1 MINDD
6 ASEVSLIDRARAG
19 DARAFEE
26 LLRPHRDKLWAVCV
40 RVTGHPADAED
51 AVQECMVAIWRGLP
65 RFRGE
70 SQFSTWIY
78 RIAAN
83 AALGIVR
90 RRREVPVEEI
100 FDLPPNPGFE
110 DAIALH
116 DEIQAALRKVPED
129 FRVALVLRE
138 YGGLTYEE
146 IAEHQGIPIQ
156 TVKSRLNRARSAVR
170 AALTVE

>member
-1 MINDD
+1 MIDD
-6 ASEVSLIDRARAG
+6 ASEVSAINRACAG
-19 DARAFEE
+19 DAQAFEE

-40 RVTGHPADAED
+40 RVTGNRADAED
-51 AVQECMVAIWRGLP
+51 AVQECMIAVWRGLP

-100 FDLPPNPGFE
+100 FDVSPNASFE
-110 DAIALH
+110 DEIALH
-116 DEIQAALRKVPED
+116 DQIQAALQSVPED

-146 IAEHQGIPIQ
+146 ISEHQGIPIQ
-156 TVKSRLNRARSAVR
+156 TVKSRLNRARAAVR
-170 AALTVE
+170 AALRVG

>member
-1 MINDD
+1 MIDDD
-6 ASEVSLIDRARAG
+6 ASEVSAIDRARSG
-19 DARAFEE
+19 DARAFNE
-26 LLRPHRDKLWAVCV
+26 LLRPHRDKLWAVCL
-40 RVTGHPADAED
+40 RVTGNRTDAED
-51 AVQECMVAIWRGLP
+51 AVQECIIAIWRGLP

-83 AALGIVR
+83 AALGIAR
-90 RRREVPVEEI
+90 RRKEVPIEEI
-100 FDLPPNPGFE
+100 FDVPLTSGFE

-116 DEIQAALRKVPED
+116 DEIQAALRTVPED
-129 FRVALVLRE
+129 FRIALVLRE

-146 IAEHQGIPIQ
+146 IARHQGVPIQ